1 MGPKEKA
8 ADGIPLDEK
17 RPDHGE
23 LSVQQSSAS
32 GSTVTPSEGKKEK
45 AKASTPSADSGDS
58 EDVFAHLPED
68 EKQILKKQLDAP
80 DVKVSFVTLFRY
92 ASRMDLIIM
101 VVSAF
106 CAIVAGAALPL
117 FTVSNL
123 VPFV

>member
-1 MGPKEKA
+1 MGQKEKP
-8 ADGIPLDEK
+8 ADGLPLDEK

-32 GSTVTPSEGKKEK
+32 GSTVTPSEGKK

-80 DVKVSFVTLFRY
+80 DVKVSFVALFRY

-106 CAIVAGAALPL
+106 CAIIAGAALPL
-117 FTVSNL
+117 FTVS
-123 VPFV
+123 P